1 MTIIKQRCVGD
12 IIIIQLLKKF
22 QEVVTSQ
29 EPTFK
34 VTAIARK
41 LEMWNLVMAFAAKE

>member
-34 VTAIARK
+34 VTARK
-41 LEMWNLVMAFAAKE
+41 LEMWNLVMTFAAKE